1 MAKNREPQKV
11 VESESES
18 GEEKRDGA
26 SSEEVGS
33 SESESEQTQKPPSLP
48 TAALKKSQP
57 QSSSKPQL
65 PSSSSSSSS
74 DEEES
79 GSESESESEEH
90 ESNVR
95 PIASKPMNDS
105 QKPNGGA
112 RKLGPKPNASEPATP
127 AKSTGSKRLAE
138 EKEMEAKGAKRS
150 KKKPEPEPEAE
161 VENSEKKSND
171 DSKKQLFQRL
181 WSEDDEIV
189 ILTGMID
196 YAEKKK
202 SDPVADLNGF
212 HDFIKDS
219 LHVDVTRTQLQD
231 KIRRLKKKY
240 ENNKSKEKEGK
251 DRTFSKPHEQKAYD
265 LSKQVWGNESGKE
278 NGGEKIV
285 GSPKANGSV
294 RKTQSKRVNAVEDG
308 ESEDVKS
315 MEAANSDLT
324 RLSATKIVSSNDVSM
339 DERILRIGAELF
351 EGDKPVEGERE
362 WQKLRLDEME
372 AYLKKLD
379 LMRAQTKLVL
389 DVLKSKNH

>member
-11 VESESES
+11 AESESES
-18 GEEKRDGA
+18 GEEKRDGV

-33 SESESEQTQKPPSLP
+33 SESESDSEPEQTQKPPSLP

-57 QSSSKPQL
+57 QSSAKPQQ
-65 PSSSSSSSS
+65 PSSSS

-79 GSESESESEEH
+79 RSESESESEGP

-95 PIASKPMNDS
+95 PIASKPMDDS

-112 RKLGPKPNASEPATP
+112 RKPSASEPGTP

-138 EKEMEAKGAKRS
+138 EKEPEAKGTKRS
-150 KKKPEPEPEAE
+150 KRKPEPEPEAE
-161 VENSEKKSND
+161 LENSEKKSND

-189 ILTGMID
+189 ILKGMID

-202 SDPVADLNGF
+202 SDPIADLNGF

-219 LHVDVTRTQLQD
+219 LHVDVTRTQFQD

-251 DRTFSKPHEQKAYD
+251 DRAFSKPHEQKAYE

-315 MEAANSDLT
+315 MVVANSDLD
-324 RLSATKIVSSNDVSM
+324 RLSRAKTVSSNDVSM
-339 DERILRIGAELF
+339 EETILRIGAELF
-351 EGDKPVEGERE
+351 EGDKPVEGKE
-362 WQKLRLDEME
+362 
-372 AYLKKLD
+372 
-379 LMRAQTKLVL
+379 
-389 DVLKSKNH
+389 SGGS

>member
-33 SESESEQTQKPPSLP
+33 SESESDSETEQTQKPPSLP

-57 QSSSKPQL
+57 QSSSKPQQ
-65 PSSSSSSSS
+65 PSSSSE
-74 DEEES
+74 EEES
-79 GSESESESEEH
+79 GSESESESEGH
-90 ESNVR
+90 ETNVR
-95 PIASKPMNDS
+95 PIATKPMNDS
-105 QKPNGGA
+105 QMPNGGA
-112 RKLGPKPNASEPATP
+112 RKLGSKPSASEPATP

-138 EKEMEAKGAKRS
+138 EKESEAKGAKRS
-150 KKKPEPEPEAE
+150 KKRPEPEAE
-161 VENSEKKSND
+161 LENSEKKSND

-372 AYLKKLD
+372 VYLKKLD
-379 LMRAQTKLVL
+379 LMRAQTKPVL